1 MGYWKDLMTAAES
14 PRFCLS
20 TEDYREQCE
29 LRDYYK
35 NMRNYC
41 TNIIEEKLIPDWFYL
56 NLPYCDECKKYIEF
70 VDGVRSN
77 HRSHRLLHTCN
88 FCQNDFKT
96 FNDRDVRCSSCC
108 RLIESKLKTYTFDK
122 LKKIANVYNIKR
134 RRRDYIIDGLV
145 QKVENY
151 IT

>member
-1 MGYWKDLMTAAES
+1 MGYWKYLMMEPES

-20 TEDYREQCE
+20 TEDCREECE
-29 LRDYYK
+29 KRDYYK

-56 NLPYCDECKKYIEF
+56 NLPYCDECEKYIEF
-70 VDGVRSN
+70 VDGVCSN
-77 HRSHRLLHTCN
+77 NRSHRLLVTCN

-96 FNDRDVRCSSCC
+96 LNSRKVRRSSCC
-108 RLIESKLKTYTFDK
+108 LLIERKLKTYTFEK
-122 LKKIANVYNIKR
+122 LKKLANVYNIKR
-134 RRRDYIIDGLV
+134 RKQEFIIDDLV